1 MIFELLIVFLIV
13 GFSVLFKYS
22 ELVGM
27 DSQLTFICLCFL
39 IILIYK
45 SLMYYRM
52 KKQLTISGNNE
63 GFFDFSDEVNQFIN
77 KDAYNEASPEDIKK
91 YQNSL
96 NNLND
101 KVTVMNEYLEQLNKI
116 SKGNTESGVNSAY
129 DELNIQASQ
138 QIQDY
143 RIRQFQKNIEQTTD
157 LIKKAKLRD
166 DAKNFKKIPIYSS
179 CVVSNADGSMSVD
192 TSTNQESN
200 TSTNGTSNN
209 TSNLEN
215 LLNQRLNQTRT
226 NNVTTGVQSN
236 VQQDTVT
243 NKGSDMLSNLLS
255 HVSEKGIDI
264 NISA

>member
-45 SLMYYRM
+45 SMMYYRM
-52 KKQLTISGNNE
+52 KNQLSIVENKE
-63 GFFDFSDEVNQFIN
+63 GFFNFADEVNRFIN
-77 KDAYNEASPEDIKK
+77 KDSYNEASPEDIKQYK
-91 YQNSL
+91 DSL

-101 KVTVMNEYLEQLNKI
+101 KVTVMNEYLQQLNNI
-116 SKGNTESGVNSAY
+116 SKGNTETGANTSY

-143 RIRQFQKNIEQTTD
+143 RIMQLQKDIEQTTD

-166 DAKNFKKIPIYSS
+166 DAKNFKKIPVYSS
-179 CVVSNADGSMSVD
+179 CIVSNADGSMSID
-192 TSTNQESN
+192 SPSTMSSNSTSI
-200 TSTNGTSNN
+200 NN
-209 TSNLEN
+209 TNNLEN
-215 LLNQRLNQTRT
+215 LLNQRLNQSR
-226 NNVTTGVQSN
+226 NNISVNDFSSQGQQINASSN
-236 VQQDTVT
+236 G
-243 NKGSDMLSNLLS
+243 NNSNILSNLLS